1 MIDTK
6 ENYKIDMAS
15 YLAEK
20 ADELADCTT
29 QELEELLERCFDI
42 EPEMEDVEP
51 EVLMVLLCECLEDL
65 QDEELAEFDSTVN
78 DFLLTR

>member
-1 MIDTK
+1 MTDTK

-20 ADELADCTT
+20 ADELADCTA
-29 QELEELLERCFDI
+29 QELESLLEHCFDI
-42 EPEMEDVEP
+42 EPEMEEAEP
-51 EVLMVLLCECLEDL
+51 EQVLVSLLEHLEGL
-65 QDEELAEFDSTVN
+65 QDEELFEFDNALN